1 MPGLVRQLG
10 PGSVQAEAQGLA
22 ERLGEPGE
30 VAAFAAAAPR
40 PDRPVGQGLRLV
52 RDDEPGVGFHPGAQ
66 AGAVRAGPPRGV
78 ERERPRLQ
86 LIERQIVIQ
95 AGQMLRIH
103 PLPVRVILGQV
114 HEVQQHHAVGEGQ
127 RGLDG
132 VGQPPPGLGLDRQPV
147 HHHLDGVLLTLG
159 QDGRLVE
166 PGDGPVDPRPGVPL
180 ELQFAEEFG
189 VLALTAP
196 DHRRQH
202 LEPGP
207 LRQLQHPVHNLLR
220 RLPRDRPPAHRA
232 MRPPHPRIQQ
242 PQVVIHLRDR
252 PHRRPRIPRRRLLV
266 NRHRR
271 AQPVNKI
278 HIRLIHLA
286 QELPRI
292 RRQRLHIP
300 PLPLRENRVKRQTR
314 LPRPRQPGKHDH
326 GIPRQLQ
333 RHILQVVLAGAT
345 DNNSFGHRRSV
356 LQW

>member
-1 MPGLVRQLG
+1 MAPSARVLS
-10 PGSVQAEAQGLA
+10 GSGTTSS
-22 ERLGEPGE
+22 
-30 VAAFAAAAPR
+30 
-40 PDRPVGQGLRLV
+40 
-52 RDDEPGVGFHPGAQ
+52 GVDFHPGAQ
-66 AGAVRAGPPRGV
+66 AGAVRARPPRGV

-95 AGQMLRIH
+95 AGQMLGEH
-103 PLPVRVILGQV
+103 PLPVRVIVGQV
-114 HEVQQHHAVGEGQ
+114 HEIQQHHATGQ
-127 RGLDG
+127 AQRRLHR
-132 VGQPPPGLGLDRQPV
+132 VGQPPPGVGLDRQPV
-147 HHHLDGVLLTLG
+147 HHHLDGVLLVLVQG
-159 QDGRLVE
+159 RRVVQPDDGA
-166 PGDGPVDPRPGVPL
+166 VDPGPGVAL
-180 ELQFAEEFG
+180 ELQLAEQFG
-189 VLALTAP
+189 VLTLTAP

-207 LRQLQHPVHNLLR
+207 LLQLQHPVHDLLR

-252 PHRRPRIPRRRLLV
+252 AHRRPRIPRRRLLV

-271 AQPVNKI
+271 AQPVNEI
-278 HIRLIHLA
+278 HIRLIHLT

-333 RHILQVVLAGAT
+333 RHILQVVLASPT
-345 DNNSFGHRRSV
+345 DDDSFSHRRSA

>member
-1 MPGLVRQLG
+1 MAPSARVWSGSETTSSGSTSIRVPRPVQSGHAPHGELNENDRGSSSSNDKSSSRHARCSENIRSRCGSSSARSTKSSSTTPPDRDSAVSTESVSLRRASGLTASRSTTTSMVCCSFLCRAGVSSSRMHGAVDPG
-10 PGSVQAEAQGLA
+10 PG
-22 ERLGEPGE
+22 
-30 VAAFAAAAPR
+30 VA
-40 PDRPVGQGLRLV
+40 
-52 RDDEPGVGFHPGAQ
+52 
-66 AGAVRAGPPRGV
+66 
-78 ERERPRLQ
+78 
-86 LIERQIVIQ
+86 
-95 AGQMLRIH
+95 
-103 PLPVRVILGQV
+103 
-114 HEVQQHHAVGEGQ
+114 
-127 RGLDG
+127 
-132 VGQPPPGLGLDRQPV
+132 
-147 HHHLDGVLLTLG
+147 
-159 QDGRLVE
+159 
-166 PGDGPVDPRPGVPL
+166 L
-180 ELQFAEEFG
+180 ELQFAEQFG

-207 LRQLQHPVHNLLR
+207 LRQLQHPVHDLLR

-252 PHRRPRIPRRRLLV
+252 PHRQPRIPRRRLLV

-271 AQPVNKI
+271 TQPVDKI
-278 HIRLIHLA
+278 HIRLVHLT

-333 RHILQVVLAGAT
+333 RHILQVVLASPT
-345 DNNSFGHRRSV
+345 DDDSFSHRRSA